1 MVRDNWGFGPSDRGA
16 VAGDEG
22 YLPYRRLAVSVL
34 ARALQ
39 DLSNP
44 AGTATDRE
52 SARVFFTGSSM
63 LSHWCR
69 VASLDPKWVA
79 GRVQKLDLVSRP
91 EAPCLTPLPPSTSH
105 SHRQPVRSAVR
116 PI

>member
-1 MVRDNWGFGPSDRGA
+1 VKDNWGFGPSDLGA
-16 VAGDEG
+16 VVGEEA
-22 YLPYRRLAVSVL
+22 YRPYRRLAVGVL

-52 SARVFFTGSSM
+52 SARVFFTGSGM
-63 LSHWCR
+63 LSYWCL
-69 VASLDPKWVA
+69 VASLDPQWVA
-79 GRVQKLDLVSRP
+79 GRVLKLQQVTRP
-91 EAPCLTPLPPSTSH
+91 GQPCRPTPVPTTPSSLPPAPS
-105 SHRQPVRSAVR
+105 VVR

>member
-1 MVRDNWGFGPSDRGA
+1 MRDNWGFGPSDRGA
-16 VAGDEG
+16 VAGDEA

-52 SARVFFTGSSM
+52 SARAFFTGSSM

-79 GRVQKLDLVSRP
+79 GRVQKLDLVSRSGT
-91 EAPCLTPLPPSTSH
+91 PCLTPAPLSTSH
-105 SHRQPVRSAVR
+105 LPLPRVPSVVR

>member
-1 MVRDNWGFGPSDRGA
+1 VRDNWGFGPSDRGA
-16 VAGDEG
+16 VAGDEA

-44 AGTATDRE
+44 AGSATDRE
-52 SARVFFTGSSM
+52 SARAFFTGSGM

-69 VASLDPKWVA
+69 VASLDPLWVA
-79 GRVQKLDLVSRP
+79 GRVQKLGQVTVP
-91 EAPCLTPLPPSTSH
+91 GTPCLTPSQENSH
-105 SHRQPVRSAVR
+105 SSRPPVRSVVR

>member
-1 MVRDNWGFGPSDRGA
+1 MNDNWGFGPSDRGA
-16 VAGDEG
+16 VGGDEG
-22 YLPYRRLAVSVL
+22 YRPYRRLAVGVL

-52 SARVFFTGSSM
+52 SARVFFTGSGM
-63 LSHWCR
+63 LSYWCR
-69 VASLDPKWVA
+69 VASLDPQWVA
-79 GRVQKLDLVSRP
+79 GRVQKLQLTLPGQPCSTILLPTSR
-91 EAPCLTPLPPSTSH
+91 ASLPPVPS
-105 SHRQPVRSAVR
+105 VVR